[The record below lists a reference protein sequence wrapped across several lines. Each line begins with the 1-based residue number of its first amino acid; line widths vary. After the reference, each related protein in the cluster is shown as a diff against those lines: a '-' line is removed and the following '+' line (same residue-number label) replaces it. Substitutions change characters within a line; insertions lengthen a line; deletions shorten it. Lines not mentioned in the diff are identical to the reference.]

1 MARLGVKMSRQAMCG
16 YLGGLAPVLAP
27 FAEAIGNHVRSGE
40 VFHIDDTPCRCSI
53 RAAARRARA
62 GLSAWSET
70 KNAGAAM
77 RRRRSSTRMHP
88 TRAGTRSARCSTAR
102 AAICTPMP
110 TLGSPAF
117 MPRRSTTD
125 RGWSR
130 LHVGRTRGD
139 GFTRRGDLAARRA
152 ERVLGWMKELFALEK
167 EVRAMPLG
175 VRLAARRERAL
186 PTIENMKLFLDWA
199 RAAGS
204 SVMPIAP
211 AVNYVLDRWDSFLRY
226 TTDRRLE
233 MTSNAAERSIKPCV
247 LGRKNYLFQGSDA
260 GGVRSAIFY
269 TIVET
274 CSANRIDPEDY
285 LADVIVRIGTHPN
298 KRIDEL
304 LPWRWA
310 EARRRAA

>member
-1 MARLGVKMSRQAMCG
+1 MPVLDPGRGQTREGRLICMVRNEECWGSDAPPAVFYAHAPDKGGHEIRAVLDGACG
-16 YLGGLAPVLAP
+16 YMHADADTRFTRLH
-27 FAEAIGNHVRSGE
+27 AET
-40 VFHIDDTPCRCSI
+40 IDDGPRLVEVACW
-53 RAAARRARA
+53 AHARRRFYE
-62 GLSAWSET
+62 AW
-70 KNAGAAM
+70 
-77 RRRRSSTRMHP
+77 RSSGSAG
-88 TRAGTRSARCSTAR
+88 RASA
-102 AAICTPMP
+102 
-110 TLGSPAF
+110 
-117 MPRRSTTD
+117 
-125 RGWSR
+125 
-130 LHVGRTRGD
+130 
-139 GFTRRGDLAARRA
+139 
-152 ERVLGWMKELFALEK
+152 GWMKELFALEK

-211 AVNYVLDRWDSFLRY
+211 EVNYVLDRWDSFLRY
-226 TTDRRLE
+226 TTDRRLK